1 MAGVF
6 KGIDSGSE
14 KNLPLDMLVE
24 KYLEVGEF
32 RHRFG
37 KFRHWSVCYVGESI
51 LRFGLGHSIRLV

>member
-24 KYLEVGEF
+24 KYLEFGEF
-32 RHRFG
+32 TSCFG
-37 KFRHWSVCYVGESI
+37 EFMSWSVCYEGESI
-51 LRFGLGHSIRLV
+51 LRFGLGHSICLV